1 MTIVCQTKNN
11 DTGEK
16 EDEEFENMLKQA
28 REEKSKKT
36 GREKKPKSFS
46 TAATRITA
54 KPLAIISRQQITDA
68 RSDAEN
74 FGRERWTW
82 LNVIQINK
90 FFCN

>member
-46 TAATRITA
+46 TVATRITA

-74 FGRERWTW
+74 FGRAE
-82 LNVIQINK
+82 K
-90 FFCN
+90 GGHG